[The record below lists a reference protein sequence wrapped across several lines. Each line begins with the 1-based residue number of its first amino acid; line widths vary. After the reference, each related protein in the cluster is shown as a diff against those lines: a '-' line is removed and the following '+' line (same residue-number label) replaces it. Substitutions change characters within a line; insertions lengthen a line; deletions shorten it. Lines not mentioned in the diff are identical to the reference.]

1 MRVKIF
7 RDLDVEKLEKE
18 INKFIKDKC
27 VIDIK
32 FSTDAFYNRHIQGV
46 PVSIAESVTVMI
58 IYTDEK

>member
-1 MRVKIF
+1 MKVKIF
-7 RDLDVEKLEKE
+7 RERDIKELEKD

-32 FSTDAFYNRHIQGV
+32 FSTDAFYNKHLKGV
-46 PVSIAESVTVMI
+46 PVSVAESVTAMI